1 MMMIEFEH
9 LNTILNNMS
18 HRGTNYHSSKVGLR
32 SQGGFEPVKVE
43 TSKQLSK
50 LQQGEIEELRNSIR
64 YSEFILART
73 RQEKQELE

>member
-1 MMMIEFEH
+1 M
-9 LNTILNNMS
+9 
-18 HRGTNYHSSKVGLR
+18 R

-43 TSKQLSK
+43 TSKQLTK